1 MLINP
6 SVNSPGEVSEGPGGA
21 GGDGLVLGLRQA
33 LEHGD
38 GAPLPQGALVPR
50 AAGGEVPEAEA
61 GVGHDGDGGGLELL
75 QQDAQKVVLAKD
87 GPGMEEGTDSGVQ
100 YNQHLGFRVGTNL
113 GATLVLGNGKFRHF

>member
-1 MLINP
+1 M
-6 SVNSPGEVSEGPGGA
+6 
-21 GGDGLVLGLRQA
+21 LGLRQA

-61 GVGHDGDGGGLELL
+61 GVGHDGDGRGLELL

-87 GPGMEEGTDSGVQ
+87 GPGMEERTDSGMQ
-100 YNQHLGFRVGTNL
+100 YSQHLGFRVGTNL
-113 GATLVLGNGKFRHF
+113 RSTFVKGNGKFRHF